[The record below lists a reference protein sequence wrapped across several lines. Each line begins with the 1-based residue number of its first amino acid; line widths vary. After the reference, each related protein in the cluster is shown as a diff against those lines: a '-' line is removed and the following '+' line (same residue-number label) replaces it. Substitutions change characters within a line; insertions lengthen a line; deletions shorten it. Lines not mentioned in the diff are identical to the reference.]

1 MFCQLEDSGL
11 YPVWIKCPVSSTT
24 IDKYYA
30 HRIKESNSIRGKSS
44 CVSSEKPLSN
54 IVCKFELSTNLT
66 LGKIP
71 ETYGF
76 NLNNVALSELDFVWD
91 FADISLEFRGS
102 VRVIFH
108 GRNMS
113 GRRFSWYVCEIAT
126 KSNR

>member
-1 MFCQLEDSGL
+1 MNKMSHQFHGPRPLITQSL
-11 YPVWIKCPVSSTT
+11 YH
-24 IDKYYA
+24 A

-76 NLNNVALSELDFVWD
+76 NLYNVALSELDFV
-91 FADISLEFRGS
+91 
-102 VRVIFH
+102 
-108 GRNMS
+108 
-113 GRRFSWYVCEIAT
+113 
-126 KSNR
+126 